1 MKKETLISVILF
13 TLFFSC
19 ESIKGPLEIKNE
31 CGSNEIIL
39 NYNSKEKYDHNEY
52 KFLFRS
58 GIKDTVKVEFDNE
71 IIKKY
76 IDTEENYEHNFNFFS
91 IKGKKDSIVRLSIG
105 TENYCFI
112 INKRYYYYD
121 FIRRDNKLYIY
132 LDKLRNRSFE

>member
-1 MKKETLISVILF
+1 MKKEIIFSLMFFV
-13 TLFFSC
+13 LFFSC
-19 ESIKGPLEIKNE
+19 RSAKAPMITKNE

-39 NYNSKEKYDHNEY
+39 HYNTKEEYDHQEY

-58 GIKDTVKVEFDNE
+58 GIKDTVKVEFNNE

-76 IDTEENYEHNFNFFS
+76 IDTEENYEHNFNLFS
-91 IKGKKDSIVRLSIG
+91 IKGEKDSIVRLSIG

-112 INKRYYYYD
+112 VNKRYYYYD
-121 FIRRDNKLYIY
+121 FIRRDNKLYLY